1 MTFGADSLIEAHRQ
15 VESERAAQADTSA
28 HLLAEQAHTIAEQ
41 AQRISV
47 LSLCLHQALVHAPQF
62 VRTQVAE
69 RLSEAGLEEKQHG

>member
-1 MTFGADSLIEAHRQ
+1 MSVQHTPGPWQCNDGVTIT
-15 VESERAAQADTSA
+15 AQAR
-28 HLLAEQAHTIAEQ
+28 TIAEQ

-69 RLSEAGLEEKQHG
+69 RLIEVGLERQP